1 MSIVSNVSTTLN
13 ARNNNE
19 IILVIALAN
28 IILQIVPE
36 TNNSQDSAKLL
47 MQATALIAV
56 PPCPKKNAHSLL
68 NI

>member
-56 PPCPKKNAHSLL
+56 PPRPKKNAHSLL